1 MKKMKE
7 NGIGEEDEYNVE
19 EEEEEECIRRMCA
32 RIKRNIIKGLLNTCL
47 SEMEDVR

>member
-7 NGIGEEDEYNVE
+7 NGIGKEDEHNVE
-19 EEEEEECIRRMCA
+19 EEECVRRMCA